1 MTGRRGAH
9 SLTEAECLRIM
20 PLQAARGA
28 ARGGHRATSAAGGQS
43 KWRRRRGRLLT
54 ALYGVFLIAALVVVS
69 GVIAYVGDIVGR
81 RMGRKR
87 LSLFGMRPRHTAI
100 AVSVA
105 AGMTITILTLTAA
118 MAVSKDVRDGF
129 LRMGEMR
136 REQTRLSRK
145 VEELTRTAADLDRER
160 AKAESQVKASRA
172 ELAIAEEALKETRQE
187 VESQQAKLKRT
198 THKLNSTSAALKD
211 AEQQIKR
218 AQRILANEYR
228 MREELES
235 DVERATRTIA
245 VGRALPVVFTAGQ
258 VLDVDLLQGGRPV
271 ADIRADL
278 ESILDRLDRTVRA
291 VGAKPLEGGK
301 RAVVVQHAVVDKEK
315 RSVTYFSE
323 GQVLSAVAQQI
334 HAARGGVIVRVDAVF
349 NSHPGEPAYVD
360 FRLFNNKKVYHR
372 GQVLAET
379 IVDGRLS
386 EASIYVALVSLLR
399 DEVSPR
405 ARRENI
411 MPRPAPLGVESV
423 STVREPVGNISPED
437 LFASIAQLRAIKGP
451 ARVRVV
457 AEDDIWTIGP
467 LRVKFEI
474 SPVAPGSAA
483 SPSRSG

>member
-1 MTGRRGAH
+1 M
-9 SLTEAECLRIM
+9 
-20 PLQAARGA
+20 
-28 ARGGHRATSAAGGQS
+28 
-43 KWRRRRGRLLT
+43 T

-105 AGMTITILTLTAA
+105 AGMMIAIVTLAAA

-136 REQTRLSRK
+136 REQARLSEQVRK
-145 VEELTRTAADLDRER
+145 LTSTAADLDRER

-172 ELAIAEEALKETRQE
+172 ELAKAEAALSETRQQVE
-187 VESQQAKLKRT
+187 VQQAKLKET
-198 THKLNSTSAALKD
+198 TRRLDATAAALRE

-245 VGRALPVVFTAGQ
+245 VGRALPVLFTAGQ
-258 VLDVDLLQGGRPV
+258 ALEVELLQGGRG
-271 ADIRADL
+271 AAEIKADL
-278 ESILDRLDRTVRA
+278 EKILDRLDRAVRA
-291 VGAKPLEGGK
+291 VGAQPLEEGK

-323 GQVLSAVAQQI
+323 EQVLSAVAQQI
-334 HAARGGVIVRVDAVF
+334 HATRGGVIVRVDAVF

-360 FRLFNNKKVYHR
+360 FRLFNNKKIYRR

-386 EASIYVALVSLLR
+386 EAGIYVALVSLLR
-399 DEVSPR
+399 DEVSLR

-411 MPRPAPLGVESV
+411 MPRPAPLGGEHQPGGLVCQHRAIARHRGAGAGES
-423 STVREPVGNISPED
+423 SGGRRHLDHRPSAGQVRHLTGRAECRVVN
-437 LFASIAQLRAIKGP
+437 LRA
-451 ARVRVV
+451 AV
-457 AEDDIWTIGP
+457 D
-467 LRVKFEI
+467 
-474 SPVAPGSAA
+474 SAA
-483 SPSRSG
+483 RRRGR